1 MLNIKNQRECFFDN
15 YLIDEEKTTAPARL
29 HKPVRRGV
37 LIEMDQIWERLTH
50 MHSVIWAEG
59 KWKFYY
65 IGRHNEREKRTV
77 CYMESEDGLN
87 WVRPDLGIVEI
98 KGDSHNNIIL
108 NNAMLEQFGFMKGF
122 DNFSV
127 SYDTNPKCP
136 PEERY
141 KMVGWWYGHQALVC
155 LKSADG
161 IHFTKCDLITEDGA
175 FDSQNRA
182 FWSEHHNKYFS
193 YFRGEN
199 TPGEDIGAIDYS
211 YTTKIAQA
219 LFDPETWAMRAPGE
233 DAEPFMRAVYMAESE
248 DFVHWTKSRP
258 ISYNGR
264 EFQIYNNC
272 VFPYPRAPH
281 MLIAFPLRYVERK
294 DWTKNYDELC
304 GQEARK
310 ERVKFVARYGLA
322 ITDGMF
328 MSSRD
333 GVNFTKFDEAFLPP
347 PPEYPGSFVYGDGA
361 AVPTLIEVPSEI
373 PGGETEYM
381 IMVRENFR
389 RVEGNNQMVKYTI
402 RKDGFVSR
410 YSGSEPTKL
419 VTKEFVFEGKDLFA
433 NIATS
438 ARGGA
443 YFTLKC
449 GDEAVTSVEIFGNS
463 THKRIRFADDEAVA
477 KFSGKPVTLEVEMY
491 DCDLFAIKFE

>member
-1 MLNIKNQRECFFDN
+1 
-15 YLIDEEKTTAPARL
+15 
-29 HKPVRRGV
+29 
-37 LIEMDQIWERLTH
+37 
-50 MHSVIWAEG
+50 
-59 KWKFYY
+59 
-65 IGRHNEREKRTV
+65 
-77 CYMESEDGLN
+77 
-87 WVRPDLGIVEI
+87 
-98 KGDSHNNIIL
+98 
-108 NNAMLEQFGFMKGF
+108 
-122 DNFSV
+122 
-127 SYDTNPKCP
+127 
-136 PEERY
+136 
-141 KMVGWWYGHQALVC
+141 
-155 LKSADG
+155 
-161 IHFTKCDLITEDGA
+161 
-175 FDSQNRA
+175 
-182 FWSEHHNKYFS
+182 
-193 YFRGEN
+193 
-199 TPGEDIGAIDYS
+199 
-211 YTTKIAQA
+211 
-219 LFDPETWAMRAPGE
+219 MRAPGE

-248 DFVHWTKSRP
+248 DFVHWTKSKP
-258 ISYNGR
+258 IAYNGK

-281 MLIAFPLRYVERK
+281 MLVAFPLRYVERK

-310 ERVKFVARYGLA
+310 ERVKFIARYGLA

-410 YSGSEPTKL
+410 HSGSEPTKL

-449 GDEAVTSVEIFGNS
+449 GEEAVTSLEVFGNS

-477 KFSGKPVTLEVEMY
+477 KLSGKPVTLEVEMY